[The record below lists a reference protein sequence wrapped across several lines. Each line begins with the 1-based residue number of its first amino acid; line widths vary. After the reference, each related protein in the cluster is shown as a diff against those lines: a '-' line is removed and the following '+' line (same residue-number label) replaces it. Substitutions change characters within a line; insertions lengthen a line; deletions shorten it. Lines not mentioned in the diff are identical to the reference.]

1 MSQNVLESFRRE
13 EQEGLMVGKGARPPG
28 EREEEW
34 AAFSGMGPGKR
45 VLEGARSATLATCI
59 LKEGLH
65 WGRARGDWKSIKRR
79 KCLLEGQ
86 VGVYGGDSAS
96 TRPL

>member
-45 VLEGARSATLATCI
+45 VLEGARSAALADLCP
-59 LKEGLH
+59 E
-65 WGRARGDWKSIKRR
+65 GRAALGRGS
-79 KCLLEGQ
+79 EGRGCK
-86 VGVYGGDSAS
+86 VEGH
-96 TRPL
+96 